1 MYISVPC
8 GRDGLSS
15 AVIAGLAG
23 HALSAYLHRPDPTR
37 LLAVFGAQL
46 SAMGETVERID
57 AFNRDRLCQVHA
69 VKLEGFD
76 RRLSILEAAE

>member
-1 MYISVPC
+1 MNTIEWLKLAGVMLPV
-8 GRDGLSS
+8 
-15 AVIAGLAG
+15 VIALAIWM
-23 HALSAYLHRPDPTR
+23 ARVSSR
-37 LLAVFGAQL
+37 LAVFGAQL